1 MMAKK
6 REDIKIGLG
15 IIAFDDTCHLKS
27 IVAEIRD
34 LCDEIVVCLQKDS
47 WHGDPIEDSV
57 IEYVNELKSE
67 KYIDDIIWFESIND
81 YPDDDPAK
89 PRMIETDKRNFVLD
103 FIQEKGCTHGHII
116 DSDEFYDHDDYK
128 TAIDVILESKDV
140 HVTYC
145 QYINYYRDYSHVLV
159 WPFLCYVPFISE
171 IKYRFDF
178 KNGSFDKPSDP
189 TRRYHLDS
197 GEKYCILAYRIVKM
211 HHLSWIRKNIEEKIK
226 NWSAKKYFKNIDELK
241 ERIIER
247 YNNYKDGQNAIILFN
262 TPNNN
267 VVVNRLTEQYIN
279 PKFSILEGIEK

>member
-1 MMAKK
+1 
-6 REDIKIGLG
+6 
-15 IIAFDDTCHLKS
+15 
-27 IVAEIRD
+27 
-34 LCDEIVVCLQKDS
+34 
-47 WHGDPIEDSV
+47 
-57 IEYVNELKSE
+57 
-67 KYIDDIIWFESIND
+67 
-81 YPDDDPAK
+81 
-89 PRMIETDKRNFVLD
+89 MIESDKRNFVLD

-128 TAIDVILESKDV
+128 KAIDVILESKDV

-211 HHLSWIRKNIEEKIK
+211 HHLSWIRKNTDEKIK
-226 NWSAKKYFKNIDELK
+226 NCSAKKYFKNIDEPK